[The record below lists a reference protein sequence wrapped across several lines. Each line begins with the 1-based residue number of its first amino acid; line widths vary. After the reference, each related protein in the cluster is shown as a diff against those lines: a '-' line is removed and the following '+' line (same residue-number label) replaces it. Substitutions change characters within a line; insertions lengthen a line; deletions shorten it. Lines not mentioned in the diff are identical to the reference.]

1 MIIKISARNIKNLFL
16 HFKSMAILL
25 FVSQT
30 IAILTVYF
38 VYGIY
43 NSYRAYLLAM
53 KEAEYTME
61 ANFESDSSVSTMGE
75 LKGCFETVLKEA
87 EDRLDN
93 FYIFPAYE
101 DTLMNIH
108 NEYKDGKYSF
118 SRTVAKNIQLDEGR
132 MVTDE
137 EVDSGEKVIF
147 GQNIGNLGDT
157 YKIGSTEYKVIG
169 SENLLGTYDNR
180 IIVEI
185 SYPACDDE
193 AEILCIILEF
203 SKLPKLNDYLTFK
216 NTLKK
221 QFGNRVNIKEYKMLD
236 LEQAI
241 SYNSVIVFSLAA
253 GLMAALDTC
262 LLYGYILKKRR
273 KQMAVFRLV
282 GLGRIRM
289 FLINE
294 AEIMLISMTTAMA
307 GLGIF
312 SLAFE
317 KTITEIY
324 DNNMYTS
331 EIYLKMTGI
340 YLLSIFVITSVMM
353 IIYANSNVM
362 GMIRRS
368 GND

>member
-1 MIIKISARNIKNLFL
+1 MIIKISVKNIKNLFL
-16 HFKSMAILL
+16 HFKSMAVLL
-25 FVSQT
+25 FVSQI
-30 IAILTVYF
+30 IAILTVFF

-61 ANFESDSSVSTMGE
+61 AYFESGSQVPTMGE
-75 LKGCFETVLKEA
+75 LKGCFETVLKET
-87 EDRLDN
+87 EDRLDY

-101 DTLMNIH
+101 STLMNIY
-108 NEYKDGKYSF
+108 NEYKDGKYSY
-118 SRTVAKNIQLDEGR
+118 SRTVAKNTKPDKGR
-132 MVTDE
+132 MMTDE
-137 EVDSGEKVIF
+137 EVDSGEKVIY
-147 GQNIGNLGDT
+147 GQNIGNVGDT
-157 YKIGSTEYKVIG
+157 YKIGGTEYEVVGIE
-169 SENLLGTYDNR
+169 SFLGHDDSR
-180 IIVEI
+180 IIVDI
-185 SYPACDDE
+185 SYPACDDN
-193 AEILCIILEF
+193 AKLVCIILNF
-203 SKLPKLNDYLTFK
+203 SKLPRMNDYLTFR

-221 QFGNRVNIKEYKMLD
+221 QFGDRVSIKEYKMLD

-262 LLYGYILKKRR
+262 LLYGYILRKRR

-294 AEIMLISMTTAMA
+294 AEIMIISIITAMA

-312 SLAFE
+312 RLAFE
-317 KTITEIY
+317 KIITTLY
-324 DNNMYTS
+324 DNNVYTS
-331 EIYLKMTGI
+331 EIYLRMTGI
-340 YLLSIFVITSVMM
+340 YLFSIFVITSVMM